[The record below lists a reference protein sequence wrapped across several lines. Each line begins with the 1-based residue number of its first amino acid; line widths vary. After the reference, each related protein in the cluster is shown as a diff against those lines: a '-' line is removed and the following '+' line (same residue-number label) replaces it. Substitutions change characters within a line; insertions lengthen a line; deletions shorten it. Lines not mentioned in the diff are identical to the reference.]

1 MAEISQLLRV
11 KPKTIAMEHDGDV
24 LNVTFNVNAIT
35 PDWQEI
41 TNAKNGLG
49 VGLAAAIIDWD
60 VCENG
65 QPWPPTADH
74 LGGLPFPLQRVLLE
88 RIVDAAIPGAAEG
101 NASPAPTSIPSTDSA
116 PQQQRPPN
124 GQPPSPSPE
133 PSASLSTT

>member
-1 MAEISQLLRV
+1 VAELSQLLRV
-11 KPKTIAMEHDGDV
+11 KPKTVAIDHDGDV

-41 TNAKNGLG
+41 TNTNIGG
-49 VGLAAAIIDWD
+49 GLAAAIIEWD
-60 VCENG
+60 VVENG

-88 RIVDAAIPGAAEG
+88 RIVDAAVPGAAEG

-116 PQQQRPPN
+116 PQQQTPPN
-124 GQPPSPSPE
+124 GQPTSPSPE